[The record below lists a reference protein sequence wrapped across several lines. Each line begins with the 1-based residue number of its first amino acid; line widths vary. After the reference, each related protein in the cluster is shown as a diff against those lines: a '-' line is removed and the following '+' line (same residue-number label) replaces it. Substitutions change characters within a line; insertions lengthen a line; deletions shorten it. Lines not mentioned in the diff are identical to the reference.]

1 MNTYTIRDT
10 RKQKLILALAAVAS
24 EPADLRSVLEAEQSA
39 LETDNWTVTDDTFK
53 AVAVDWIWQNFMVIK
68 QLADKDPALLALGAP
83 SLLTDAQAL
92 AISNINLPHT
102 PMAPDNYLDQVLIAV
117 DNEEAILSELLQ
129 SAHQAWFAAGM
140 QKTAYP
146 FDDVGVLL
154 PLRLETLFDTPGSK
168 FNDNPLSWKLSIR
181 VLPDEAS
188 ICRDNTF
195 LSTDEVKSLQTF
207 WQSIQQPGDVKAS
220 WLNGDEAKIAWT
232 ILSTKMRPERAAFL
246 VATVNIQIQDAIIQ
260 IILPA
265 DMPEKAVPNRVGG
278 MPPELK
284 IFAVSNE
291 VINGTDHHFIG
302 RLPMDKDKFID
313 TASLT
318 LPLPSEVVKEKECW
332 WANWEKAKTV
342 GLGGEFIFPVG
353 ITPQNIQAIY
363 VVGIGEETPD
373 AHFTTQIDGGELSIA
388 RLGDA
393 TNTIKGAATGDP
405 VDWQKIA
412 QNRLANRLTP
422 SSVSMNTGDKMA
434 QCLTGRSGS
443 LPFFAGADAV
453 DDTLRGNDLV
463 KALWPSLWGHWL
475 HDIWNLGDDAYRR
488 GLWAFENVFPEGPLM
503 PVRID
508 DQPYGLL
515 PVTALKLW
523 EIPPADNPDQAQQD
537 RAEIAMANALARVV
551 DIWAKTAEKNRCT
564 VGKTTEEFMELL
576 GQDAISTRFIE
587 RSFFPF
593 STLMAGYQLNPDKQN
608 EFAKIAMNTY
618 ETAIEIMGSR
628 PIDAYL
634 SSSYWR
640 PMGLPLVQAERS
652 LYKQNLDKVR
662 SPFPLTE
669 LLDFLIN
676 FDVMADP
683 ENYDLETIF
692 NTLIRLQQYQIGAL
706 PNSLLIRLLVH
717 ACQTGFVWHRTD
729 VDNNLLQA
737 LLNQQQKQAMNI
749 AKEIDQDI
757 FRKKEEDTISKKLFF
772 TNFLPENLRK
782 ELERSFAATLDTA
795 AHRIDPWVTGFAWQ
809 RLKNHSASSRG
820 KHRLGAY
827 GWVNGPFIGQPGP
840 TDAGLLHTPSYNQT
854 LGAIIMRDKFL
865 SAERSNQKND
875 NGVNPWQMNINS
887 KKVRLA
893 GEIAE
898 EIRMGFHL
906 HEVIGRQVE
915 HIVAKPLKI
924 RELRQDVKY
933 AMHAERK
940 DINEVC
946 NGVETLQGLL
956 KSDINFPMS
965 GEQQDSLQ
973 LLQDSLDTYSDLLMA
988 DGVVQLM
995 NRQID
1000 KAAETM
1006 DAAAGLSRPPSFD
1019 FIRTPPSGY
1028 QLETVVLSALP
1039 FIAVESIA
1047 DSHPIR
1053 IADPSVA
1060 AFLENKLGNNWVW
1073 TAINMDTDAVIDT
1086 VSLTT
1091 LQLLPIDMLTLSND
1105 MICDMV
1111 RRKLQL
1117 PHVYITIS
1125 SNRNWEAFNAANNS
1139 IAVIT
1144 LAGLNAE
1151 AGLLA
1156 DPQTTAALIITR
1168 LALPPDTIVRETVPG
1183 DLRIWVARDENG
1195 KLLGM
1200 ADKISLGQIEE
1211 DEEKLNR
1218 SVRQFLG
1225 LPKVKINAPR
1235 QHQLAQH
1242 LVAALGNR
1250 PAAGRDFTDNKALP
1264 VINDTGVY
1272 SELISRYKVLYAAGN
1287 QLVSALRN
1295 APDDNAIILA
1305 LRQALPWGIVPA
1317 GSAADRESLMAAL
1330 LQLPLPALAT
1340 SLKTLA
1346 ETVAITM
1353 EKRISDAIAPGDLAN
1368 ENDISK
1374 PLSDHE
1380 QRKQQNNPDGV
1391 PTLAKAIAGLASPN
1405 ARLAILACWSK
1416 EDIISNTKLEI
1427 GNVAAIDEDWLSVT
1441 AAVRGDLARL
1451 EALQLEMETPLVS
1464 WTNIL
1469 NDPWRTGNQNIIKQN
1484 LFVRDTD
1491 SVAKMTMPY
1500 FVAAYGTADTWG
1512 QNKVAVGL
1520 IDSFGE
1526 AIPMPHRKT
1535 MAAFGFNAPAARA
1548 PQAILLAVPPK
1559 LRQRL
1564 DTDLLFKIIE
1574 ETRSLA
1580 HARMARLEDVGDLQS
1595 IAPSMWFQSSG
1606 PARVRLEPWTLFDR

>member
-1 MNTYTIRDT
+1 MNTYTIRDI
-10 RKQKLILALAAVAS
+10 RKQKLILALAALPP
-24 EPADLRSVLEAEQSA
+24 EPGDLRAVLEEEQAA

-53 AVAVDWIWQNFMVIK
+53 AVAIDWIWQNFMVIK
-68 QLADKDPALLALGAP
+68 QLADKDPALLALGTP
-83 SLLTDAQAL
+83 SLLTDAQSL

-102 PMAPDNYLDQVLIAV
+102 PMPPDNYLDQLLIAV
-117 DNEEAILSELLQ
+117 GNEDAILLELLQ
-129 SAHQAWFAAGM
+129 AAHQAWFISGM
-140 QKTAYP
+140 EKTAYP

-154 PLRLETLFDTPGSK
+154 PLRLETLFDAPGSK
-168 FNDNPLSWKLSIR
+168 FNDDALSWKLSIR

-207 WQSIQQPGDVKAS
+207 WQSIQQPGDVNAG
-220 WLNGDEAKIAWT
+220 WLDRDEAKIAWT
-232 ILSTKMRPERAAFL
+232 MLSAKMRPERAAFL
-246 VATVNIQIQDAIIQ
+246 VATINIQIQDGIIQ
-260 IILPA
+260 MILPA
-265 DMPEKAVPNRVGG
+265 DMPEKATPNRVGG

-284 IFAVSNE
+284 IMAVSNG

-302 RLPMDKDKFID
+302 RLPMDKNKFID

-318 LPLPSEVVKEKECW
+318 LPLPSEVVKEKESW
-332 WANWEKAKTV
+332 WANWEKAKAV
-342 GLGGEFIFPVG
+342 GLGGEFIFPAG

-363 VVGIGEETPD
+363 VVGMGEETPE
-373 AHFTTQIDGGELSIA
+373 AHFTAQIDGGELSIPK
-388 RLGDA
+388 LGDA
-393 TNTIKGAATGDP
+393 TNTIKSSATGDP
-405 VDWQKIA
+405 INWQKNA

-422 SSVSMNTGDKMA
+422 FSIPMNTGDKIA
-434 QCLTGRSGS
+434 QCLTGRTGS
-443 LPFFAGADAV
+443 LPFFAGADTV
-453 DDTLRGNDLV
+453 DDTLRSNELV

-488 GLWAFENVFPEGPLM
+488 GLWAFENVFPEGSFM

-537 RAEIAMANALARVV
+537 RAEIAMANALTRVV
-551 DIWAKTAEKNRCT
+551 DIWAKSAEKNRCT

-593 STLMAGYQLNPDKQN
+593 TTLMSGYKLNADKQH
-608 EFAKIAMNTY
+608 EFAKMAMNTY
-618 ETAIEIMGSR
+618 ETAIEIMGSK
-628 PIDAYL
+628 PVDAYL
-634 SSSYWR
+634 GNSYWR
-640 PMGLPLVQAERS
+640 TMRLPLVQAKRS
-652 LYKQNLDKVR
+652 LYKQNLDRVR
-662 SPFPLTE
+662 SPLPLTE
-669 LLDFLIN
+669 LLDLLIN
-676 FDVMADP
+676 FDVLADP
-683 ENYDLETIF
+683 ENYDLDIIF
-692 NTLIRLQQYQIGAL
+692 NTLVRFQQFEIGAL

-717 ACQTGFVWHRTD
+717 ACQTGFVWHRSD
-729 VDNNLLQA
+729 ANNNLLQK
-737 LLNQQQKQAMNI
+737 LLNQQQKQAMEI
-749 AKEIDQDI
+749 AKEIDQED
-757 FRKKEEDTISKKLFF
+757 FRKKEEDTINKKLVFS
-772 TNFLPENLRK
+772 TVLPEKLRK

-809 RLKNHSASSRG
+809 RLKKHSASSRSN
-820 KHRLGAY
+820 HRLGAY
-827 GWVNGPFIGQPGP
+827 GWVDGPFIGKPGP
-840 TDAGLLHTPSYNQT
+840 TDTGLLHTPSYNQT

-865 SAERSNQKND
+865 SAERTNQKND
-875 NGVNPWQMNINS
+875 KGDNPWQMNITS

-893 GEIAE
+893 EEIAE

-933 AMHAERK
+933 AMHVERK

-946 NGVETLQGLL
+946 NGVETLPGLL
-956 KSDINFPMS
+956 KGDINFPMS
-965 GEQQDSLQ
+965 GEQQASLQ

-995 NRQID
+995 NRQVD

-1006 DAAAGLSRPPSFD
+1006 DAAAGFSRPPSFD

-1060 AFLENKLGNNWVW
+1060 AFLENKMGNNWEW
-1073 TAINMDTDAVIDT
+1073 TAINMDTDAVIGS
-1086 VSLTT
+1086 VSLTM
-1091 LQLLPIDMLTLSND
+1091 LQLLPIDMLALSDD

-1111 RRKLQL
+1111 RRKLKI
-1117 PHVYITIS
+1117 PHVYITLS
-1125 SNRNWEAFNAANNS
+1125 SNRNWEAFDAANNS

-1144 LAGLNAE
+1144 LASLNVE
-1151 AGLLA
+1151 ADLLA
-1156 DPQTTAALIITR
+1156 DPQAAATLIITR
-1168 LALPPDTIVRETVPG
+1168 LALPPDTIIRETVPE

-1195 KLLGM
+1195 KLLGI
-1200 ADKISLGQIEE
+1200 ADKINLGQIEE
-1211 DEEKLNR
+1211 EEEKLNR

-1242 LVAALGNR
+1242 IVAALGNR
-1250 PAAGRDFTDNKALP
+1250 PAAGRDFTDNKSLP
-1264 VINDTGVY
+1264 VIYDTSVY

-1287 QLVSALRN
+1287 ELVTALRN

-1317 GSAADRESLMAAL
+1317 GSPADREALMAAL

-1340 SLKTLA
+1340 PLKTLA
-1346 ETVAITM
+1346 ETVAVTL
-1353 EKRISDAIAPGDLAN
+1353 EKRISGAIAPGDLAK
-1368 ENDISK
+1368 EIDISK

-1405 ARLAILACWSK
+1405 ARLAILACWNK

-1427 GNVAAIDEDWLSVT
+1427 GNVAAIDEDWLSIT
-1441 AAVRGDLARL
+1441 ASVRGDLARL

-1464 WTNIL
+1464 WTNVL
-1469 NDPWRTGNQNIIKQN
+1469 NDPWQTGNQNIIKQN
-1484 LFVRDTD
+1484 LLVRDSD

-1500 FVAAYGTADTWG
+1500 FIAAYGTADTWG

-1580 HARMARLEDVGDLQS
+1580 HARMARLEDMGNLQS
-1595 IAPSMWFQSSG
+1595 MAPSMWFQSSG
-1606 PARVRLEPWTLFDR
+1606 PTRVRLEPWTLFDR